1 MFCRDK
7 EATAVATA
15 LHSYDYYPR
24 PPRGSRVSPYSRPH
38 SISKVFSYLYF
49 FHKNEREG
57 GVREDRTPL
66 FFKPTDIH
74 SIGFLRFRLFFRMI
88 Y

>member
-1 MFCRDK
+1 MVM
-7 EATAVATA
+7 TTPA
-15 LHSYDYYPR
+15 LRED
-24 PPRGSRVSPYSRPH
+24 RGFPLIP
-38 SISKVFSYLYF
+38 KTYLLIF
-49 FHKNEREG
+49 TIFAQWG

-66 FFKPTDIH
+66 FFKPTDIR

>member
-7 EATAVATA
+7 EATAVVSA
-15 LHSYDYYPR
+15 LHGYDYPALR
-24 PPRGSRVSPYSRPH
+24 EDRGFPLMPKTR
-38 SISKVFSYLYF
+38 ILYF
-49 FHKNEREG
+49 LLFLLRG
-57 GVREDRTPL
+57 GVREDRTPF

>member
-15 LHSYDYYPR
+15 LHSYDYHPA
-24 PPRGSRVSPYSRPH
+24 
-38 SISKVFSYLYF
+38 L
-49 FHKNEREG
+49 
-57 GVREDRTPL
+57 REDRGFPL
-66 FFKPTDIH
+66 MPKICILIFGYFSSWEVSARIVHPFFFKPTDIH

>member
-7 EATAVATA
+7 ETTAVVSA
-15 LHSYDYYPR
+15 LHGYDYPA
-24 PPRGSRVSPYSRPH
+24 
-38 SISKVFSYLYF
+38 L
-49 FHKNEREG
+49 
-57 GVREDRTPL
+57 REDRGFPL
-66 FFKPTDIH
+66 MPKICILIFGYFSPGEVSARIVLPFFFKPTDIH

>member
-15 LHSYDYYPR
+15 LHGYDYPA
-24 PPRGSRVSPYSRPH
+24 
-38 SISKVFSYLYF
+38 L
-49 FHKNEREG
+49 
-57 GVREDRTPL
+57 REDRGFSLIPKTYLLIFGYFCSGEVSARIVLPF

>member
-1 MFCRDK
+1 MHIDFLVIFAHGRC
-7 EATAVATA
+7 
-15 LHSYDYYPR
+15 
-24 PPRGSRVSPYSRPH
+24 PRGSYSP
-38 SISKVFSYLYF
+38 F
-49 FHKNEREG
+49 
-57 GVREDRTPL
+57 

>member
-24 PPRGSRVSPYSRPH
+24 PPRGSRVSPYSKDMHIVIFTIFAQGRCPRG
-38 SISKVFSYLYF
+38 SYSPF
-49 FHKNEREG
+49 
-57 GVREDRTPL
+57 

-74 SIGFLRFRLFFRMI
+74 SIVFLRFRLFFRMI

>member
-15 LHSYDYYPR
+15 LHGYDY
-24 PPRGSRVSPYSRPH
+24 PPPSARIAGFPYS
-38 SISKVFSYLYF
+38 K
-49 FHKNEREG
+49 
-57 GVREDRTPL
+57 
-66 FFKPTDIH
+66 DIA
-74 SIGFLRFRLFFRMI
+74 

>member
-7 EATAVATA
+7 EPRRWPPLFIVMIILPA
-15 LHSYDYYPR
+15 L
-24 PPRGSRVSPYSRPH
+24 
-38 SISKVFSYLYF
+38 
-49 FHKNEREG
+49 
-57 GVREDRTPL
+57 REDRGFPL
-66 FFKPTDIH
+66 FQRHAYCNFYYFCSGEVSARIVLPFFFKPTDIH

>member
-15 LHSYDYYPR
+15 LHGYDYPR
-24 PPRGSRVSPYSRPH
+24 PLRGSRVSLIPKTC
-38 SISKVFSYLYF
+38 IFIFGYF
-49 FHKNEREG
+49 CSGEVSARIVLPF
-57 GVREDRTPL
+57 

>member
-15 LHSYDYYPR
+15 LHSYDYYPA
-24 PPRGSRVSPYSRPH
+24 
-38 SISKVFSYLYF
+38 L
-49 FHKNEREG
+49 
-57 GVREDRTPL
+57 REDRGFPL
-66 FFKPTDIH
+66 FQRHAYCNFYYFCSGEVSARIALPFFFKPTDIH

>member
-15 LHSYDYYPR
+15 LHGYDYPALREDRGFSLIPKTYLLIFGYFCTMGR
-24 PPRGSRVSPYSRPH
+24 CPRGSYS
-38 SISKVFSYLYF
+38 I
-49 FHKNEREG
+49 
-57 GVREDRTPL
+57 